1 MLILFA
7 GFKKN
12 KTKHNNEDRATAK
25 GLTTRDGR
33 PTWVYHLMT
42 HRSSATIAPIRPR
55 MPNNGSRRQCIETTN
70 PKKKPNKKV
79 KKPSSPRIRSPPPR
93 PLEVSPR
100 KKDSHTFKK
109 NKKKQKNMASTTT
122 QQGAATAAAT
132 TPATAAA
139 GAPAATAAAAPVSA
153 QSSASLYVG
162 DLDPQVTEA
171 LLFEIFVRAGAAG
184 KAGGG
189 WSGRCFDPRAFFF
202 LLLLLLNA
210 SFMSAFFALFGG

>member
-1 MLILFA
+1 
-7 GFKKN
+7 
-12 KTKHNNEDRATAK
+12 
-25 GLTTRDGR
+25 
-33 PTWVYHLMT
+33 
-42 HRSSATIAPIRPR
+42 
-55 MPNNGSRRQCIETTN
+55 
-70 PKKKPNKKV
+70 
-79 KKPSSPRIRSPPPR
+79 
-93 PLEVSPR
+93 
-100 KKDSHTFKK
+100 
-109 NKKKQKNMASTTT
+109 MASTTT

-202 LLLLLLNA
+202 
-210 SFMSAFFALFGG
+210 FVVVVVECFFYECVFCAFWRLRHSRRAAPNPAFPVRLPP